1 MGTKVRKKKKE
12 EEEESVCNVSNV
24 RNNRSTIILQRTR
37 IKNTPLAICIS
48 DTPVTLKQSQGY
60 QISNDNVDPKQGYN
74 HVKFERSCF
83 NGVQEKAKVSFLQT
97 RKYVNHLL

>member
-1 MGTKVRKKKKE
+1 MHSNHKTFNLRKTK
-12 EEEESVCNVSNV
+12 
-24 RNNRSTIILQRTR
+24 IH
-37 IKNTPLAICIS
+37 NTQFAVYIS
-48 DTPVTLKQSQGY
+48 DAPVTLKQTQGH
-60 QISNDNVDPKQGYN
+60 QTCNDNVDPKQGYN